1 MDEVILG
8 ANQWAAIIVAVLG
21 AFGLFIANL
30 FQAMKSRAEAQKTR
44 EEAKEISKRQE
55 AVLNQFKKN
64 GGSSMKDATDRIE
77 IQLAEISNRIE
88 TQLQTIRGELGFQ
101 RREILRLAEVD
112 DQDRELAN
120 EIHKDIRKSLGKIE
134 TDLKSHID
142 DTPSVVSKAQKEV
155 LDILE
160 KRKEDAA
167 KQ

>member
-30 FQAMKSRAEAQKTR
+30 FQAMKARAEAQKTR

-55 AVLNQFKKN
+55 AVLSQFKNN
-64 GGSSMKDATDRIE
+64 GGSSIKDATDRIE
-77 IQLAEISNRIE
+77 NQLIESSNRIE
-88 TQLQTIRGELGFQ
+88 AQLKTIRGELGFQ

-112 DQDRELAN
+112 DQDREFAN
-120 EIHKDIRKSLGKIE
+120 EIHKDIRKSLEKIE
-134 TDLKSHID
+134 IDLKSHID
-142 DTPSVVSKAQKEV
+142 DTPNVVGRAQKEV

-160 KRKEDAA
+160 KRKQDAT

>member
-8 ANQWAAIIVAVLG
+8 ANQWVAIITAVLG

-30 FQAMKSRAEAQKTR
+30 FQAMKARAEAQKTR

-55 AVLNQFKKN
+55 AVLSQFKNN

-77 IQLAEISNRIE
+77 AQLK
-88 TQLQTIRGELGFQ
+88 TIRGELGFQ

-112 DQDRELAN
+112 DQDRELTN
-120 EIHKDIRKSLGKIE
+120 EIYKDIQKSFGKIE
-134 TDLKSHID
+134 TDLKNHID
-142 DTPSVVSKAQKEV
+142 DTPNVVDRAQKEV
-155 LDILE
+155 LDILK
-160 KRKEDAA
+160 KRKQDAT